1 MPPKIFNRH
10 EGCRVNKSAGRPSG
24 RFITFEGVEGSG
36 KTSQL
41 SRSAERL
48 RDLGWPVIETREPGG
63 TSVAEQIRDVML
75 NRGNEQLTPLTEA
88 FLVMAARAQHVE
100 EVIRPALAA
109 GIVVLCDRFA
119 DSTLAYQ
126 GYGRGL
132 DISSL
137 RRLNRL
143 ATAGLEPD
151 MTIVFDV
158 PVTVGLQRRRAHRE
172 VNRLDMESVAF
183 HERVRQGFLQLAR
196 RESRRVKVVNSGGSQ
211 AQISNLVLELI
222 EQILQRP
229 APAHRR
235 DRTGMRRS
243 RVG

>member
-1 MPPKIFNRH
+1 MK
-10 EGCRVNKSAGRPSG
+10 GAGLRQSTGRSRG

-36 KTSQL
+36 KTSQI

-48 RDLGWPVIETREPGG
+48 RDLGWPVIQTREPGG
-63 TSVAEQIRDVML
+63 TSIAEQIRDVML
-75 NRGNEQLTPLTEA
+75 NRGNEQLTPLAEA

-109 GIVVLCDRFA
+109 GVVVLCDRFA

-132 DISSL
+132 DLPSL

-143 ATAGLEPD
+143 ATAGLQPD

-158 PVTVGLQRRRAHRE
+158 PVALGLQRRRAHRE

-183 HERVRQGFLQLAR
+183 HERVRKGFLQLAR
-196 RESRRVKVVNSGGSQ
+196 RDPRRVKVVNSGVSQ
-211 AQISNLVLELI
+211 ARVSNLVLELI
-222 EQILQRP
+222 EQVLQRP
-229 APAHRR
+229 APAPRR
-235 DRTGMRRS
+235 DMNRS
-243 RVG
+243 GRSQVG

>member
-1 MPPKIFNRH
+1 
-10 EGCRVNKSAGRPSG
+10 
-24 RFITFEGVEGSG
+24 
-36 KTSQL
+36 
-41 SRSAERL
+41 
-48 RDLGWPVIETREPGG
+48 
-63 TSVAEQIRDVML
+63 ML

-88 FLVMAARAQHVE
+88 LLVMAARAQHVE

-143 ATAGLEPD
+143 ATAGLVPD